1 MKGTVE
7 IFSELGRRLASF
19 GCDDFS
25 HEVVVRA
32 NEANPWFRPDE
43 VIRAVGAV
51 RECMLDSDAIETW
64 LASYPEPRAGGRRVA
79 VVMAG
84 NIPLVG
90 FADLMYVIAAGDIPY
105 VKYSGKDSV
114 LMPYVADMLR
124 DIEPELRIERYEP
137 GVGIDAAIT
146 SGSDSASLHFASEF
160 AGVPKLLRGSR
171 HSAAV
176 LTGSETAADMEALS
190 DDIFLY
196 SGLGCR
202 NVSLIFAPRFFE
214 LAIPARHM
222 CAGYHNN
229 YLRSRALLAM
239 RGVDF
244 MDTGEAV
251 FVEGDAR
258 FSDDI
263 SRINVCRYENLSEVS
278 EWLESHDPELQC
290 VASSARLHPR
300 TVPLGR
306 TQYPGLGDYADGAD
320 VMKFLLSL

>member
-1 MKGTVE
+1 MKGTAE
-7 IFSELGRRLASF
+7 IFSELGRRLESF
-19 GCDDFS
+19 GSDGPSRDAIT
-25 HEVVVRA
+25 RA
-32 NEANPWFRPDE
+32 NAANPWFQPDE
-43 VIRAVGAV
+43 IVRAVGAV
-51 RECMLDSDAIETW
+51 RECMLRRDAIGAW
-64 LASYPEPRAGGRRVA
+64 LSGYPELCPGGRRVA

-114 LMPYVADMLR
+114 LMPYVADMLL

-137 GVGIDAAIT
+137 GAEVDAAIT
-146 SGSDSASLHFASEF
+146 SGGDSASLHFASEF
-160 AGVPKLLRGSR
+160 ANVPKLLRGSR

-176 LTGSETAADMEALS
+176 LTGSETGSDMAALA

-202 NVSLIFAPRFFE
+202 NVSLIFAPRSFE
-214 LAIPARHM
+214 LAIPARRM

-239 RGVDF
+239 RGVGF
-244 MDTGEAV
+244 TDTGEAV
-251 FVEGDAR
+251 FVEGGTR

-263 SRINVCRYENLSEVS
+263 SRINVCRYEDLEEVS
-278 EWLESHDPELQC
+278 EWLESHDSELQC
-290 VASSARLHPR
+290 VASGVKVHPR

-306 TQYPGLGDYADGAD
+306 TQYPSLGDYADGAD